1 MPVYEYRCAR
11 SEHRFEK
18 LGSFSANQEEV
29 TCPACQRGGGERL
42 VSLFTSF
49 SRQDVGIGQG
59 GGGCC
64 GGGGGCACRP

>member
-11 SEHRFEK
+11 CEHRFEK

-29 TCPACQRGGGERL
+29 TCPACRSGRGERL
-42 VSLFTSF
+42 VSLFASF
-49 SRQDVGIGQG
+49 SHQDVGVGT

-64 GGGGGCACRP
+64 GGGGCACRA